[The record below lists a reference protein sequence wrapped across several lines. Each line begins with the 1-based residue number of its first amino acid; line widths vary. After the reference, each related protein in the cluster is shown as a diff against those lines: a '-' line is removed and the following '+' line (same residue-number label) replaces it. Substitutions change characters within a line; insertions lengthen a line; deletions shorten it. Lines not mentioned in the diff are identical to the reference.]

1 MDAGRMARSLSR
13 IAHEILERHPDPR
26 TLALVGV
33 RSRGVPLARRLARL
47 LEEAAGS
54 EPAVGAIDISLY
66 RDDFT
71 SLAAQPITK
80 GTDILFSLDG
90 RTVVLVDDVLY
101 TGRTVR
107 AALDELIDFGRP
119 ARIELAVLVDRG
131 HRELPIRADYVGRT
145 LATARDE
152 AVQVLVREED
162 GRDEVLLHRKPA
174 AAARAEGRAPA
185 RRSRS
190 RARRRGGRPGD
201 ELPAPAPARDR
212 AARGVGDPDDPG
224 HRRGPARDPRPAD
237 QEGARAARQDGRQP
251 VLRSLDAHALLVR
264 DRRARAVGR
273 QPLDRRRRLERD
285 QGRDAARHRAQP
297 RGDEPR
303 HGDRAPREQRRAAPA
318 REALPLLGRERGR
331 RRARAPDA
339 GAARRAHDPPEE
351 RAPPRAQGGDRGR
364 HPAQPRGALEPVA
377 ALQARRQG
385 GASPARRRWCRPG
398 SRASRG

>member
-1 MDAGRMARSLSR
+1 MARTLSR

-26 TLALVGV
+26 RLALVGV

-47 LEEAAGS
+47 FADAAGS

-107 AALDELIDFGRP
+107 AALDQLIDFGRP

-162 GRDEVLLHRKPA
+162 GRDEVLLHRKLAVA
-174 AAARAEGRAPA
+174 APPKAAPRKAK
-185 RRSRS
+185 
-190 RARRRGGRPGD
+190 
-201 ELPAPAPARDR
+201 
-212 AARGVGDPDDPG
+212 
-224 HRRGPARDPRPAD
+224 PRPA
-237 QEGARAARQDGRQP
+237 
-251 VLRSLDAHALLVR
+251 
-264 DRRARAVGR
+264 
-273 QPLDRRRRLERD
+273 
-285 QGRDAARHRAQP
+285 
-297 RGDEPR
+297 
-303 HGDRAPREQRRAAPA
+303 
-318 REALPLLGRERGR
+318 
-331 RRARAPDA
+331 
-339 GAARRAHDPPEE
+339 ARRK
-351 RAPPRAQGGDRGR
+351 
-364 HPAQPRGALEPVA
+364 
-377 ALQARRQG
+377 ARR
-385 GASPARRRWCRPG
+385 
-398 SRASRG
+398 